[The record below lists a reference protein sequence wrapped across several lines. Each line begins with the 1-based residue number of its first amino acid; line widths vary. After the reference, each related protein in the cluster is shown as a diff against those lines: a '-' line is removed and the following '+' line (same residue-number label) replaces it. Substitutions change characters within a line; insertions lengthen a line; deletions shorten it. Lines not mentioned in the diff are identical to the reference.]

1 MKYIYIILLLCLCY
15 FGLGH
20 SQTIENTTN
29 TINSHGKKDGIWI
42 DPLKDSKVITF
53 YKCGVE
59 NGPKYQ
65 INKDGSLYY
74 FGQYK
79 NGKLDGIWYFF
90 NVKQNCYSTI
100 EIINAQAKIEI
111 VQKDINKK
119 VFYEV
124 EAEEVNYYS
133 TMALLSKGKIVIHND
148 INSYI
153 VDGALK
159 YGIWR
164 YYDNNGKIIKEKDE
178 TGEWD

>member
-1 MKYIYIILLLCLCY
+1 MLLCLCN
-15 FGLGH
+15 FGSGN
-20 SQTIENTTN
+20 SQTIKKTTN
-29 TINSHGKKDGIWI
+29 TLNSNGKKDGIWI
-42 DPLKDSKVITF
+42 DALKESKVITC
-53 YKCGVE
+53 YKNGIE

-90 NVKQNCYSTI
+90 DVTQNCYSTI
-100 EIINAQAKIEI
+100 EIINAQTKIELT
-111 VQKDINKK
+111 QKDINKR
-119 VFYEV
+119 VLCEV
-124 EAEEVNYYS
+124 EAYEINYS
-133 TMALLSKGKIVIHND
+133 TSMILQSQGKIVFHND

-159 YGIWR
+159 FGTWK
-164 YYDNNGKIIKEKDE
+164 YYDNNGKLIKEKDE